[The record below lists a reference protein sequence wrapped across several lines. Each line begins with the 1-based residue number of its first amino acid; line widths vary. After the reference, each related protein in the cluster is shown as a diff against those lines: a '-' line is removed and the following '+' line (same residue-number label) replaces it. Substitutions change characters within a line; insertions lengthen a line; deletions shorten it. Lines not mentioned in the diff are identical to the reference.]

1 MNRLLLFNKPFQVLS
16 QFTDREQPHAP
27 RDTLRN
33 YLSVPDYRAAGRL
46 DYDSE
51 GLLILTKD
59 GALQDQIANP
69 KHKAWKTYWVQVE
82 GEATIEMCAALERGV
97 KLKDGMTRPARCRLL
112 QIPTIWERNPP
123 IRYRASVP
131 DSWIELSICEG
142 RNRQVRRMTAAVGF
156 PTLRLIRKSI
166 GPYSLG
172 DLAPGEHT
180 YVEAVVDDSRFHKE
194 TASARR
200 HNVARG
206 SNKRQSATRSR
217 SGAVKTMKDN
227 AVSTK
232 THPLGN
238 VQKQR
243 NRRTSSD

>member
-16 QFTDREQPHAP
+16 QFTDREQPDAP

-33 YLSVPDYRAAGRL
+33 YLSAPGYRAAGRL

-51 GLLILTKD
+51 GLLILTND

-180 YVEAVVDDSRFHKE
+180 FVEAVVDDSHFHKE
-194 TASARR
+194 TASGRR
-200 HNVARG
+200 HNVGRG
-206 SNKRQSATRSR
+206 SHKRQAATQSQFDVKKTKRD
-217 SGAVKTMKDN
+217 GAASPKAHSSDN
-227 AVSTK
+227 VR
-232 THPLGN
+232 
-238 VQKQR
+238 KQR